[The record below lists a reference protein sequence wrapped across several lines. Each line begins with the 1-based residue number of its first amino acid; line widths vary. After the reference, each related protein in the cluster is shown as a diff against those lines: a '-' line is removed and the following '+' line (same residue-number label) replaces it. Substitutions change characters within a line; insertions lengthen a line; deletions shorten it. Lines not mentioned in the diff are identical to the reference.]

1 MSRISA
7 WYSLCYIHAELF
19 DQSCNVQDMNLIL
32 FDQNCNVL
40 DINLVLFMLHTRG
53 IIWLELSCPGYQLGT
68 LYVTY
73 TRHYLT
79 WAVMSRIPTWY
90 SLCYLRETLFE
101 QSWSPRLTA
110 AATRVALTRTQ
121 SWRRGHH
128 LKTALLT
135 LCERLLTSNC
145 PRNWRCLICSETN
158 TFCTTLWSCGRLGK
172 SAVCRTSS
180 LGGEWADNAL

>member
-1 MSRISA
+1 M
-7 WYSLCYIHAELF
+7 W
-19 DQSCNVQDMNLIL
+19 
-32 FDQNCNVL
+32 
-40 DINLVLFMLHTRG
+40 HTRG
-53 IIWLELSCPGYQLGT
+53 IIWLELPCPGYQLGT

-90 SLCYLRETLFE
+90 SLCYLRETLFD

-110 AATRVALTRTQ
+110 ATTRMAQTRTQ

-145 PRNWRCLICSETN
+145 PRNCPKKLPKKLTLLDLLMNWCLMSSDVMRHIRDK
-158 TFCTTLWSCGRLGK
+158 LWPMPKHGAINLYVHGNQKAR
-172 SAVCRTSS
+172 
-180 LGGEWADNAL
+180 

>member
-1 MSRISA
+1 M
-7 WYSLCYIHAELF
+7 W
-19 DQSCNVQDMNLIL
+19 
-32 FDQNCNVL
+32 
-40 DINLVLFMLHTRG
+40 HTRG
-53 IIWLELSCPGYQLGT
+53 IIWLELPCPGYQLGT

-90 SLCYLRETLFE
+90 SLCYLRETLFD

-110 AATRVALTRTQ
+110 AATLMAQTRTQ

-145 PRNWRCLICSETN
+145 PRNCPKKLPKKLTLLDLFRNKSPFVQRYDHVDGLVSRRCVGRHPLVVSGPTTPCSY
-158 TFCTTLWSCGRLGK
+158 
-172 SAVCRTSS
+172 RTSFWS
-180 LGGEWADNAL
+180 HPLC